1 MLGYESED
9 KVSQGR
15 APGSLRPVKS
25 IGTLKVGSI
34 ISRGSV
40 ALIPLTENEQNL
52 RAQHEIEMI
61 KKLKRE
67 KEEDIRL
74 RQVSTIKKQ
83 TLNEKRLKEELMKRR
98 VEVGVPQNVG
108 GVR

>member
-9 KVSQGR
+9 KASQGR

-25 IGTLKVGSI
+25 IGTLKVGTI
-34 ISRGSV
+34 GRGST
-40 ALIPLTENEQNL
+40 ALMPLTENEQNL

-67 KEEDIRL
+67 KEEDARL
-74 RQVSTIKKQ
+74 R
-83 TLNEKRLKEELMKRR
+83 
-98 VEVGVPQNVG
+98 
-108 GVR
+108 